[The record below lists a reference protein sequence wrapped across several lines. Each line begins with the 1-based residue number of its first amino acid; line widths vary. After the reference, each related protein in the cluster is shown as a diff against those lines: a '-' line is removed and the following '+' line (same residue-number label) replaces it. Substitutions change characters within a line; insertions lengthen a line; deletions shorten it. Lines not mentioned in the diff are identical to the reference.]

1 MITLNFTEQILAEK
15 QKKTLNKPFRTPNGP
30 KKFGVYVKNDKG
42 NVVLVRFGD
51 PDMEIKRDDP
61 KRRKSFRARHNCSNP
76 GPKYKARY
84 WSCYQWRAGSPV
96 KGSEVDIEVE
106 AGKGL
111 WYNIQKKK
119 EKLGKNYKPAKPGDK
134 DYPDKDALKKAQGEE
149 WDGETLW
156 KQEDLLKINPALADV
171 EEVVK
176 KECECENES
185 ECECESESPCQCK
198 NAQGNYDED
207 EKKDHEASMAKG
219 QLRKISSQ
227 AGSLSRAIPDDAEL
241 MAWAQD
247 KISKAEH
254 FVEAVHDYMVYS
266 DSALAKHDLRDYSFN
281 NPGQAMKK
289 AKEMG
294 FDNIHTHKKGDD
306 SVFMPGATHE
316 ELLKKLDD
324 SKGNWNMKKKK

>member
-1 MITLNFTEQILAEK
+1 MITLNFTEQIQAEK
-15 QKKTLNKPFRTPNGP
+15 QKKTLNKPFRTSGGP

-51 PDMEIKRDDP
+51 PNMEIKRDDP
-61 KRRKSFRARHNCSNP
+61 QRRKSFRARHNCSNP
-76 GPKYKARY
+76 GPKWKARY
-84 WSCYQWRAGSPV
+84 WSCYQWRAGAPV
-96 KGSEVDIEVE
+96 KGSEIDMEVE

-119 EKLGKNYKPAKPGDK
+119 ERMGKNYKAAKPGDK
-134 DYPDKDALKKAQGEE
+134 DYPKQDALKKAQGEE
-149 WDGETLW
+149 WDGETFW

-171 EEVVK
+171 EEIIE

-185 ECECESESPCQCK
+185 PCECE
-198 NAQGNYDED
+198 NAQGDYDED
-207 EKKDHEASMAKG
+207 EKEDHEASMAKG

-227 AGSLSRAIPDDAEL
+227 AGALSRAIPDDAEL

-266 DSALAKHDLRDYSFN
+266 DSALAKYDLSKYSFN

-294 FDNIHTHKKGDD
+294 FDDIHTHGEGDD
-306 SVFMPGATHE
+306 TVFMPGASHE
-316 ELLKKLDD
+316 ELLKKLDN
-324 SKGNWNMKKKK
+324 SKGGYGMKKKEY

>member
-1 MITLNFTEQILAEK
+1 MITLNFTKQILAEK
-15 QKKTLNKPFRTPNGP
+15 QRKTLNKPFRTPNGP
-30 KKFGVYVKNDKG
+30 KKFGVYVKNEKG

-51 PDMEIKRDDP
+51 PNMEIKRDDP

-96 KGSEVDIEVE
+96 KGSEIDMEVE

-119 EKLGKNYKPAKPGDK
+119 EKMGKNYKAAKPGDK
-134 DYPDKDALKKAQGEE
+134 DYPSKDALKKAQGED

-156 KQEDLLKINPALADV
+156 KQEDLLKSNPSLVDA
-171 EEVVK
+171 EEVVET
-176 KECECENES
+176 ECECQKES
-185 ECECESESPCQCK
+185 RCGCQ
-198 NAQGNYDED
+198 NTQADYNED
-207 EKKDHEASMAKG
+207 EKEDHEASMAKG

-227 AGSLSRAIPDDAEL
+227 AGVLSKAIPDDAEL

-254 FVEAVHDYMVYS
+254 FVEAVHDYMVYN
-266 DSALAKHDLRDYSFN
+266 DSALAGHDLSDYSFN

-294 FDNIHTHKKGDD
+294 FDDIHTHGEGDD
-306 SVFMPGATHE
+306 AVFMPGATHK

-324 SKGNWNMKKKK
+324 SKAYYGMKKKKK

>member
-1 MITLNFTEQILAEK
+1 MITLNFTKQILAEK
-15 QKKTLNKPFRTPNGP
+15 QRKTLNKPFRTPNGP
-30 KKFGVYVKNDKG
+30 KKFGVYVKNEKG

-51 PDMEIKRDDP
+51 PNMEIKRDDP

-96 KGSEVDIEVE
+96 KGSEINIEVE

-119 EKLGKNYKPAKPGDK
+119 EKMGKKYKPAKPGDK
-134 DYPDKDALKKAQGEE
+134 DYPKKDALKKAQGEE

-156 KQEDLLKINPALADV
+156 RQEDLLKINPSLADA
-171 EEVVK
+171 EEVV
-176 KECECENES
+176 ETGCECQN
-185 ECECESESPCQCK
+185 ESPCACK
-198 NAQGNYDED
+198 KAQEDYDSS
-207 EKKDHEASMAKG
+207 EKEGLEAG
-219 QLRKISSQ
+219 EIRN
-227 AGSLSRAIPDDAEL
+227 
-241 MAWAQD
+241 
-247 KISKAEH
+247 
-254 FVEAVHDYMVYS
+254 
-266 DSALAKHDLRDYSFN
+266 DSVLANHDLSKYSFS

-294 FDNIHTHKKGDD
+294 FDNIHTHKQGDD

-324 SKGNWNMKKKK
+324 SKGNWGMKKKK

>member
-1 MITLNFTEQILAEK
+1 MITLNFTKQILAEK

-51 PDMEIKRDDP
+51 PNMEIKRDDP
-61 KRRKSFRARHNCSNP
+61 ARRKSFRARHNCSNP

-96 KGSEVDIEVE
+96 KGSEINIEVE

-119 EKLGKNYKPAKPGDK
+119 EKMGKKYKPAKLGDK
-134 DYPDKDALKKAQGEE
+134 DYPEKDALKKAQGEE

-156 KQEDLLKINPALADV
+156 RQEDLSKINPSLADA
-171 EEVVK
+171 EEVVEA
-176 KECECENES
+176 ECECQ
-185 ECECESESPCQCK
+185 SESPCVCK
-198 NAQGNYDED
+198 RAQEDYDSSEKESLEAGETRNNSVSANYD
-207 EKKDHEASMAKG
+207 
-219 QLRKISSQ
+219 
-227 AGSLSRAIPDDAEL
+227 LS
-241 MAWAQD
+241 
-247 KISKAEH
+247 K
-254 FVEAVHDYMVYS
+254 
-266 DSALAKHDLRDYSFN
+266 YSFST
-281 NPGQAMKK
+281 PGQAMKK

-324 SKGNWNMKKKK
+324 SKGNWDMKKKK